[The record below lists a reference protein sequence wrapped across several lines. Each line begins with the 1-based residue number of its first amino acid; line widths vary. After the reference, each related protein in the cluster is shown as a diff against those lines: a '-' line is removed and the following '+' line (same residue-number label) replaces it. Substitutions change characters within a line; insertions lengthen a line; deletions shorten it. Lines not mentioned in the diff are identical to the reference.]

1 MGKWS
6 DLAEW
11 RGPTVNEGPAMVEQ
25 RGLVIHIAQGYYEGT
40 ISYQKNPAVDVS
52 STFVLAGPRD
62 IQYGGRDGKTAQ
74 VVDTDIACWTQ
85 RAGNGH
91 WLSVECSGFAPGDA
105 LSAAQ
110 IESIAQLFAR
120 GHREYGWP
128 LQIAHDP
135 NGRGLGHHSMGSNEG
150 DCDWSG
156 ANWGHCDCPGDK
168 IIAQKPTILARAI
181 QIVNG
186 VTDVPNLYH
195 ITSTESEYNNDYYLS
210 NGVNRRGP
218 IPINGGTFSPA
229 TQGAARIELTD
240 AGRTVNGVK
249 QAWPEYLDDVAGPL
263 WTAGDCTCNCDCG
276 DGAEAHKHAIELTL
290 AATTLNGETGPAV
303 PTAPPTS

>member
-1 MGKWS
+1 MGRWS

-25 RGLVIHIAQGYYEGT
+25 RGLIVHIAQGFYEGT
-40 ISYQKNPAVDVS
+40 ISYQKNPTASVS

-62 IQYGGRDGKTAQ
+62 IQYGGRDGKLAQ
-74 VVDTDIACWTQ
+74 VVDTDISCWTQ

-91 WLSVECSGFAPGDA
+91 WLAVECSGFAPGDA

-135 NGRGLGHHSMGSNEG
+135 NGRGLGHHSMGSTEG

-168 IIAQKPTILARAI
+168 IIAQKPAIVQRAI
-181 QIVNG
+181 EIVNG
-186 VTDVPNLYH
+186 ASDVNLYIIQSTDAEFNGQH
-195 ITSTESEYNNDYYLS
+195 ILS
-210 NGVNRRGP
+210 NGINRRGP
-218 IPINGGTFSPA
+218 LRTTGRVLGPA
-229 TQGAARIELTD
+229 SEGARQVTLTD
-240 AGRTVNGVK
+240 AGRTDSQGVK
-249 QAWPEYLDDVAGPL
+249 QSWPSYLDDVAGPL
-263 WTAGDCTCNCDCG
+263 WLAGECNCDCG
-276 DGAEAHKHAIELTL
+276 DGTVIDHAHDVQLTT
-290 AATTLNGETGPAV
+290 AAVTLNGTTGPAKPV
-303 PTAPPTS
+303 I